1 MSEQKTRETLE
12 AEWWDKWWRRDYSWD
27 GLKSRG
33 LGGDYLALDTK
44 GPNGEVNL
52 QEYWRRDPETGQIRN
67 DDAMIDAGELVVSD
81 DGILWHVAHV
91 PLKWKSEQPAKQ
103 AWSGQQQQQLHDI
116 LERRVRDTAASNGG
130 IDGRAQF
137 SGIVVNNGVIF
148 EKSKEDTGTPSIIRL
163 TATNAWFGHFFAK
176 SALFSEE
183 VNLSETFIMGFAEF
197 SQSHFGKN
205 FIAEFGHFCG
215 RVSFENAVFEKKA
228 VLRGSTFL
236 ENTNFDRA
244 AFKHEVDFQYGLFRN
259 RVTFQY
265 TVFSK
270 KVDFFTVEFLGK
282 VHFSNASFEEDVSLI
297 DTKFHDDP
305 LFDGVNFNGAARFN
319 RTLFM
324 GVPFFVDTKFCDSL
338 TFIGSVFSKGACF
351 RNIKAWGRDLYG
363 FTCEFYD
370 AKSYHSLYFQR
381 SPLPPISAFHG
392 LKLDKGAL
400 LSFDDPGPKA
410 TLASFNEQLSRIKEK
425 LKNSPQS
432 GKNEALEEAN
442 RLLDD
447 LAGGCRVLKNYFES
461 QGDRERT
468 QRFFRLELEARM
480 KSDEVGRL
488 ERLIFWAY
496 KVLSDYG
503 ASIGRPLKWL
513 ASSVVFFWL
522 SYWFIAA
529 TCINPSLSHIKP
541 NQESYSIQ
549 TVSEVMN
556 HVWTRNFSEID
567 TRPMLGALSFSA
579 HRTFPFGAWDVKA
592 EDKDNNI
599 RKLLLGDGEGGGNF
613 TVRVLAT
620 VQSIFSLAMIFL
632 SGLAIRRRF
641 KMD

>member
-1 MSEQKTRETLE
+1 MNDQKTRETLE
-12 AEWWDKWWRRDYSWD
+12 AEWWDNWWRRDYSWD

-67 DDAMIDAGELVVSD
+67 DDAMIDAGELVVSA

-91 PLKWKSEQPAKQ
+91 PLKWKSQQPAKK
-103 AWSGQQQQQLHDI
+103 AWSDQQQEQLQKI
-116 LERRVRDTAASNGG
+116 LQRRVRDTVASKGL

-137 SGIVVNNGVIF
+137 SGIIVNPGVIF
-148 EKSKEDTGTPSIIRL
+148 KNSKEDTDSPSMIRL
-163 TATNAWFGHFFAK
+163 TATNAWFGHFFAR

-183 VNLSETFIMGFAEF
+183 VNLSEAFIMGFADF
-197 SQSHFGKN
+197 SESHFDDR
-205 FIAEFGHFCG
+205 FIAEFGHFYG
-215 RVSFENAVFEKKA
+215 RVNFENAVFEKKV
-228 VLRGSTFL
+228 VLRRSIFL
-236 ENTNFDRA
+236 GNTIFDKV
-244 AFKHEVDFQYGLFRN
+244 AFKQEVEFGYGLFRN
-259 RVTFQY
+259 RVTFQHAI
-265 TVFSK
+265 FSK
-270 KVDFFTVEFLGK
+270 KVDFFDVEFHDK
-282 VHFSNASFEEDVSLI
+282 VHFSNALFEEDVSLI

-305 LFDGVNFNGAARFN
+305 LFDGVNFNGAASFR

-324 GVPFFVDTKFCDSL
+324 GVPLFVDTKFCNSL
-338 TFIGSVFSKGACF
+338 EFLGCVFSKGAYF

-370 AKSYHSLYFQR
+370 AKTYQSLYFQHCR
-381 SPLPPISAFHG
+381 LPPISAFHG

-425 LKNSPQS
+425 LKKSPQS
-432 GKNEALEEAN
+432 EKNEALEEAN

-447 LAGGCRVLKNYFES
+447 LAGGCRVFKNYFES
-461 QGDRERT
+461 QGDRERA
-468 QRFFRLELEARM
+468 QRFFRLELAARM

-496 KVLSDYG
+496 RVLSDYG
-503 ASIGRPLKWL
+503 ASVGRPLLWL
-513 ASSVVFFWL
+513 CAAFLGFGFFYGAFVALWL
-522 SYWFIAA
+522 TPEVNFDWKVLIGSFDF
-529 TCINPSLSHIKP
+529 SLR
-541 NQESYSIQ
+541 Q
-549 TVSEVMN
+549 
-556 HVWTRNFSEID
+556 
-567 TRPMLGALSFSA
+567 
-579 HRTFPFGAWDVKA
+579 TFPFVSTDMKA
-592 EDKDNNI
+592 ENAGLNM
-599 RKLLLGDGEGGGNF
+599 RKILLGDGDRWQNLLVRSV
-613 TVRVLAT
+613 TVLQT
-620 VQSIFSLAMIFL
+620 TFSLAMIFL